1 MTGLGAAVS
10 DVTPPGGEISSLHVA
25 MRLAAELEILQAT
38 VQRLETAV
46 SRAVGPGRWPQ
57 VGADDLEQLQALD
70 LLQQSLADLKRV
82 ATALAASP
90 DGRGV
95 EREAMVEACFLSDI
109 RKRLLAEADQG
120 DAGARAS
127 GDLDLF

>member
-1 MTGLGAAVS
+1 MTGLNTAAG
-10 DVTPPGGEISSLHVA
+10 DAAPPGGQISALHVA
-25 MRLAAELEILQAT
+25 TRLAAELELLQAT
-38 VQRLETAV
+38 AQRLETAV

-57 VGADDLEQLQALD
+57 VGPGDLEQLQALD

-82 ATALAASP
+82 ATAMAASP

-95 EREAMVEACFLSDI
+95 ARTEMVEACFLSDI
-109 RKRLLAEADQG
+109 RNRLLDEIEETGGND
-120 DAGARAS
+120 RSS

>member
-1 MTGLGAAVS
+1 MTGIGTAAR
-10 DVTPPGGEISSLHVA
+10 DAAPPCGQISSLHVA
-25 MRLAAELEILQAT
+25 TRLAAELELLQAT
-38 VQRLETAV
+38 AQRLETAV

-57 VGADDLEQLQALD
+57 VGPQDLEQLQALD

-95 EREAMVEACFLSDI
+95 ERDKMVEACFLSDI
-109 RKRLLAEADQG
+109 RKRLLDEFEEIADHS
-120 DAGARAS
+120 RTS

>member
-1 MTGLGAAVS
+1 MTILSSAAT
-10 DVTPPGGEISSLHVA
+10 DAAPPGGDIPSLHVA
-25 MRLAAELEILQAT
+25 MRLAAELELLQAT
-38 VQRLETAV
+38 AQRLETAV

-57 VGADDLEQLQALD
+57 VGARDLEQLQALD

-90 DGRGV
+90 DGRAV
-95 EREAMVEACFLSDI
+95 ARVDMIEACFLSDI
-109 RKRLLAEADQG
+109 RNRLLDEG
-120 DAGARAS
+120 DRSVASPRKS